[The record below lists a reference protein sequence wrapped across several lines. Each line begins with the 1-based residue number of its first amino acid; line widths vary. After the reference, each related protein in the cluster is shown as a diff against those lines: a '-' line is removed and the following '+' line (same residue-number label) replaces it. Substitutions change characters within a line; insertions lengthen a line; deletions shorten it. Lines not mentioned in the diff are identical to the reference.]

1 MPEFIS
7 IDLIHLARQGDPRA
21 IQELV
26 EKFRKPLFYY
36 AYNHLGI
43 ESEAEDLTQEV
54 LFKAIRALPGF
65 KGDAAIGTW
74 LFRIMVNTCI
84 DFQRKQSG
92 HRFFS
97 LDKSFGEEDSV
108 QLELKDNG
116 PSPDEIME
124 RLELRSAVLEAL
136 KQLSPGHRTIVILH
150 DINSFKYHEIAGIMK
165 ISIGTVKSR
174 LFYARRELRKMLAPL
189 MEI

>member
-1 MPEFIS
+1 MSEIIS
-7 IDLIHLARQGDPRA
+7 RELVHLAQQGDPRA

-26 EKFRKPLFYY
+26 ERFRKPLFHY
-36 AYNHLGI
+36 ACNHLGN

-54 LFKAIRALPGF
+54 LFKAVRALPAF

-84 DFQRKQSG
+84 DYQRKQNG
-92 HRFFS
+92 HRIFS
-97 LDKSFGEEDSV
+97 LDKPFGEEDSA

-116 PSPDEIME
+116 LLPDEIVE
-124 RLELRSAVLEAL
+124 RIELRSSVLEAL
-136 KQLSPGHRTIVILH
+136 KILSPEHRTIVILH
-150 DINSFKYHEIAGIMK
+150 DINSFKYNEIAGIMK

-174 LFYARRELRKMLAPL
+174 LFYARRELRKLLAPL
-189 MEI
+189 MEG